1 MVFVRLA
8 ETGHEEV
15 FERPTDWRQR
25 GEKVDMGVCMVNDGS
40 HDGTLFVSIALSL
53 QSRLGAVML

>member
-1 MVFVRLA
+1 
-8 ETGHEEV
+8 
-15 FERPTDWRQR
+15 
-25 GEKVDMGVCMVNDGS
+25 MGVCMVNDGS